1 MYFPQLFMQLRLPF
15 MLFLV
20 GSILSCSSS
29 SSSDDEPITK
39 PTDLLVTVDIVGKN
53 SQNPNGDGS
62 GKIVLNFSANNA
74 QKYKI
79 SFGNG
84 DTKETTSNSIAHT
97 YVGKGTNTYDIYVS
111 AYNADQF
118 TSKAM
123 TITVYVS
130 PSLAFADEFESPGAP
145 DSSKWGYDEGTNGG
159 WGNNES
165 QYYTTRSEN
174 VIVEDGFLKITA
186 KKEDYMDADYTSARL
201 KTYGKFDFTYGKVEV
216 RAKLPQG
223 GGTWPAIW
231 MLGSN
236 FQTQTWPACGE
247 IDIMEHIGNELGKV
261 HATLHTPSSFG
272 ASVNSGTTQVSN
284 VATEFHVYSAEWTAQ
299 KIDFAVD
306 GTVFYTYNPQ
316 SKDASNWPFNKDQFI
331 ILNIAMG
338 GNFGGSIDPEFQQSS
353 MLVDYV
359 RVYQ

>member
-1 MYFPQLFMQLRLPF
+1 MQLRLLVI
-15 MLFLV
+15 LFLV
-20 GSILSCSSS
+20 GSILGCSG
-29 SSSDDEPITK
+29 SSSDDDNPITK
-39 PTDLLVTVDIVGKN
+39 PTDLEVTVDIVGKN
-53 SQNPNGDGS
+53 AENPNGDGS
-62 GKIVLNFSANNA
+62 GRITVNFSATNA
-74 QKYKI
+74 RSYKV

-84 DTKETTSNSIAHT
+84 DIKETTSNSVTYT
-97 YVGKGTNTYDIYVS
+97 YVGKRTDTYDIYVS

-118 TSKAM
+118 ISKSVTV
-123 TITVYVS
+123 TIYVS
-130 PSLAFADEFESPGAP
+130 PALTFADEFESPGAP

-174 VIVEDGFLKITA
+174 VIVEDGYLKITA
-186 KKEDYMDADYTSARL
+186 KKENYMGANYTSARL
-201 KTYGKFDFTYGKVEV
+201 KTFGKFDFTYGKIEV

-236 FQTQTWPACGE
+236 FQTETWPACGE
-247 IDIMEHIGNELGKV
+247 IDIMEHVGNELGKV

-272 ASVNSGTTQVSN
+272 ASLNSGTTQVSN

-306 GTVFYTYNPQ
+306 GTIFYTYNPQ
-316 SKDASNWPFNKDQFI
+316 NKNANNWPFDKDQFI

-338 GNFGGSIDPEFQQSS
+338 GNFGGNIDPDFQQSS
-353 MLVDYV
+353 MLIDYV